1 MGTEITFQYKKNS
14 HFLLELHIS
23 KKEAKRLKKQIK
35 NNNLLIIETE
45 KYNEK
50 YKYVIEETHSCKLN
64 KGVLKIEF
72 NGKVYR
78 NGELSI
84 YEQLEHFTHKIEDP
98 YYIFYQLKRESE
110 MKEAPNSIV
119 QDQQSKP
126 NANDVVN
133 TYYNPGI
140 HCPFNTVCMSYLA
153 LGATLSA
160 IIGPEAGLVFIASG
174 IIYTLITGT
183 IKTREQVTEN
193 KPEENPDAH
202 GATVETALQDASV
215 VSCVEMSAK
224 TRGKN

>member
-14 HFLLELHIS
+14 HFLLELHIG

-50 YKYVIEETHSCKLN
+50 YKYVIEKTHSCKLN
-64 KGVLKIEF
+64 KGVLRIEF

-78 NGELSI
+78 NDALST

-98 YYIFYQLKRESE
+98 YYIFYQLERGSE
-110 MKEAPNSIV
+110 AKETPSSIV
-119 QDQQSKP
+119 QDQQSAD
-126 NANDVVN
+126 NVVN
-133 TYYNPGI
+133 TYYNPDI
-140 HCPFNTVCMSYLA
+140 HCPFNIVCMSYLA

-160 IIGPEAGLVFIASG
+160 VVGPGAGVVFIVSG

-183 IKTREQVTEN
+183 TKTREQASEN
-193 KPEENPDAH
+193 RPSDTNTC
-202 GATVETALQDASV
+202 ATVETALQDASV
-215 VSCVEMSAK
+215 VSRVKMPAK
-224 TRGKN
+224 TSGKN